1 MSIPKTTSDQRYA
14 LRQLMVRGGA
24 VMTSEW
30 TTGAGQHT
38 RARTIPPFCAKI
50 YRANANIYPKRIKR
64 VFAKHPRCQAVVAI
78 TDMRTANR
86 VINYDALS
94 RACTRV

>member
-1 MSIPKTTSDQRYA
+1 MSSHKINANTRYA
-14 LRQLMVRGGA
+14 LRQLMDQGGA
-24 VMTSEW
+24 VMTSCW

-64 VFAKHPRCQAVVAI
+64 VFARHPRCKAVVAI
-78 TDMRTANR
+78 VDMRSAKR
-86 VINYDALS
+86 VMHHNARLTQS
-94 RACTRV
+94 AV